1 MAKSSPIPLRGTA
14 DAFVPTTASAS
25 KIDDQIACISHDNS
39 ESTRPAS
46 TYQEL
51 QPVPVADF
59 SPVPV
64 RTIADAA
71 MHRSQRTDDRIA
83 RDSKVHAVSPAGP
96 RKLIRPS
103 LVARG
108 LTISTAGET
117 RLRGTPF
124 RGKSTANAIPP
135 AVRAETFY
143 LQKQAQQRTPMMFVL
158 EDGEHIEG
166 VIEWYDSNAIKIR
179 NSSRILI
186 YKSSIKYMC
195 KVGEN
200 SSHTRS

>member
-14 DAFVPTTASAS
+14 DAFVPATAS
-25 KIDDQIACISHDNS
+25 KIDDQIACISHDNL

-46 TYQEL
+46 GYPEP
-51 QPVPVADF
+51 QPAPVADF

-71 MHRSQRTDDRIA
+71 MHDSQRTDDRIA

-108 LTISTAGET
+108 STISSAGES
-117 RLRGTPF
+117 RLHGTPL
-124 RGKSTANAIPP
+124 RGKSTANAFPP
-135 AVRAETFY
+135 SVRAETFY
-143 LQKQAQQRTPMMFVL
+143 LQKQAQQRTPMLFVL

-166 VIEWYDSNAIKIR
+166 VIEWYDINSIKIR
-179 NSSRILI
+179 NGSRILI

-195 KVGEN
+195 KAGEN
-200 SSHTRS
+200 SSHTLS

>member
-1 MAKSSPIPLRGTA
+1 MAKPSPIPLRGTA
-14 DAFVPTTASAS
+14 DAFVPTTAS
-25 KIDDQIACISHDNS
+25 KIDDQIACISRDNS
-39 ESTRPAS
+39 ESTRPGS
-46 TYQEL
+46 NYPER
-51 QPVPVADF
+51 QPTPVADF

-71 MHRSQRTDDRIA
+71 MDRSQRTDDRIA

-124 RGKSTANAIPP
+124 RGKSTANALPP
-135 AVRAETFY
+135 VVRAETFY